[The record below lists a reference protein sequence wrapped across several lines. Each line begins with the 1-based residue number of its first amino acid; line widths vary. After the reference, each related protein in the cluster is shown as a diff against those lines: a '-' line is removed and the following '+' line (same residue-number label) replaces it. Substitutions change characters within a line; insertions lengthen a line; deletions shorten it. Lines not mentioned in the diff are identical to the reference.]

1 MNALIALVAVL
12 GAAGVWPALAVA
24 GRSLVVLFLAPLIG
38 AAVAA
43 VAVLI
48 ELAAGG
54 LLPINYAVVAAIVNL
69 AVLAWW
75 RPAGR
80 SRPQR
85 AGLPRGWSLAAVA
98 VMAGCLAVPLQALR
112 SPAIGWDANTMW
124 LTKAL
129 MMYGGHHALLTGLQ
143 NPAYQYSNPDYPPLT
158 SAAGALA
165 FTLFGLSDLH
175 LFVDVTTLL
184 NACALGVVGAGI
196 AAAGIGTG
204 AAARVK
210 IHGVTHAGSGRWP
223 ARAAAVAAAGAIC
236 LVGFAVSGQW
246 GVVGYAD
253 LLWAAAAAGAVIW
266 GLVVPPSTQALG
278 IAWVCAVVASLTK
291 NEGLTTALVILVL
304 IALRYRPLTLA
315 GPKLRTW
322 AERGVLAAVPAL
334 PGLAWA
340 GFIRLLGIHDN
351 FFLAT
356 TTESPV
362 TRAQAT
368 IAGLA
373 AHLAVAPVA
382 LAVLLAGCWLLRGDR
397 ERARLGNPV
406 WLWLSCLGSLTI
418 IFGTYVFGGDEIH
431 WWLANSVDRTTIFA
445 QLLLYSDLAI
455 WLVIALDRAFTRPW
469 ARDGQGIPSR
479 GRHALEAP
487 APPGEPVA
495 AARRRNG
502 PWC

>member
-1 MNALIALVAVL
+1 MNTLIVLAAVL
-12 GAAGVWPALAVA
+12 GAAGVWPALGVA
-24 GRSLVVLFLAPLIG
+24 GRSVVVLFLAPLIG
-38 AAVAA
+38 AAMAA
-43 VAVLI
+43 VAALI

-54 LLPINYAVVAAIVNL
+54 LLPVNYAVVAVIVNL

-75 RPAGR
+75 RVAGR

-98 VMAGCLAVPLQALR
+98 VMVGCLAVPLQALR
-112 SPAIGWDANTMW
+112 SPAIGWDANMMW
-124 LTKAL
+124 LTHAL

-143 NPAYQYSNPDYPPLT
+143 NPAYQYSNPDYPPLVP
-158 SAAGALA
+158 AAGALA

-184 NACALGVVGAGI
+184 NACALGVVGTGI
-196 AAAGIGTG
+196 AVAGLGTG
-204 AAARVK
+204 GAAR
-210 IHGVTHAGSGRWP
+210 TGSGRRP
-223 ARAAAVAAAGAIC
+223 TRAAAVAVAGAIC

-266 GLVVPPSTQALG
+266 GLVVPRSAQALG

-315 GPKLRTW
+315 GPKLRIW
-322 AERGVLAAVPAL
+322 AERGALAAVPAL

-340 GFIRLLGIHDN
+340 GIIRLLGIRDN
-351 FFLAT
+351 FFLNT
-356 TTESPV
+356 TAESPA
-362 TRAQAT
+362 TRAHAT

-382 LAVLLAGCWLLRGDR
+382 LAVLLVGCWLLRGDR
-397 ERARLGNPV
+397 ERAGLGNPA

-445 QLLLYSDLAI
+445 QVLLYSDLAI
-455 WLVIALDRAFTRPW
+455 WLVMALDRAFTRPW
-469 ARDGQGIPSR
+469 ARDGEGIPGR
-479 GRHALEAP
+479 GRHALDILG
-487 APPGEPVA
+487 PPGEPAA
-495 AARRRNG
+495 AARRPNN
-502 PWC
+502 